1 MREKFPHSFVLPYK
15 HSFLLSGIF
24 FSVKFIRGYQQGI
37 TADNLI
43 NQGPMKRVLL
53 LAAVHVLILNQVY
66 KDAKEK
72 VQLGASKKEAMKQE
86 SLRKVSHQVLE
97 PEDKDFVTAVYTGEW
112 SDRNN
117 RRPLLRQ

>member
-1 MREKFPHSFVLPYK
+1 
-15 HSFLLSGIF
+15 
-24 FSVKFIRGYQQGI
+24 
-37 TADNLI
+37 
-43 NQGPMKRVLL
+43 MKRVLL

-72 VQLGASKKEAMKQE
+72 VQVGNSKTEALKQE

-97 PEDKDFVTAVYTGEW
+97 PWDKDFMTAVYSGEL
-112 SDRNN
+112 SDWDN